1 MARSG
6 SSFFT
11 VADRPPPSGTRP
23 DMGPTIIW
31 LRGEHDIATD
41 ADLRRTL
48 ASAIAL
54 NNAPIVV
61 DLSKVE
67 LMSASTLG
75 IIVAASN
82 TLRQQSRS
90 LTMRSPSSH
99 VRRVIS
105 ICGLPNLL
113 SSEEPD
119 KMAGAAP
126 RKGLGLVV
134 DVADDEQAGGLA
146 RGSTAP
152 IKRVPVYVGQA
163 PAWREPG
170 PHKMPT

>member
-11 VADRPPPSGTRP
+11 VTDRPPPSEAGP
-23 DMGPTIIW
+23 EAGPTIIW

-75 IIVAASN
+75 IIVAAWN

-105 ICGLPNLL
+105 ICGLHNLL
-113 SSEEPD
+113 SSEERD
-119 KMAGAAP
+119 KMAGVH
-126 RKGLGLVV
+126 RKA
-134 DVADDEQAGGLA
+134 VASLAEVPDDEQADGRAGA
-146 RGSTAP
+146 STATV
-152 IKRVPVYVGQA
+152 KRVPVHVGQS
-163 PAWREPG
+163 PAWREIG
-170 PHKMPT
+170 PDKMPT

>member
-1 MARSG
+1 MAHAG

-11 VADRPPPSGTRP
+11 VADRPPPPGTGL
-23 DMGPTIIW
+23 DIGPTIIW

-41 ADLRRTL
+41 GDLRRTL

-67 LMSASTLG
+67 LLSASTLG
-75 IIVAASN
+75 IIVAAWN

-99 VRRVIS
+99 VQRVIS
-105 ICGLPNLL
+105 ICGLSNLV
-113 SSEEPD
+113 SFEERG
-119 KMAGAAP
+119 KSAGAP
-126 RKGLGLVV
+126 RNGLIPLVV
-134 DVADDEQAGGLA
+134 AFDDEQARVQAGA
-146 RGSTAP
+146 PTASL
-152 IKRVPVYVGQA
+152 KRTPVHVGQVSTC
-163 PAWREPG
+163 REPR
-170 PHKMPT
+170 PDQMPM

>member
-1 MARSG
+1 
-6 SSFFT
+6 
-11 VADRPPPSGTRP
+11 
-23 DMGPTIIW
+23 MGPTIIW
-31 LRGEHDIATD
+31 LQGEHDIATD
-41 ADLRRTL
+41 GDLRRTL

-75 IIVAASN
+75 IIIAAWN

-105 ICGLPNLL
+105 ICGLHDLL
-113 SSEEPD
+113 GSEETV
-119 KMAGAAP
+119 AGVP
-126 RKGLGLVV
+126 RKALGSLVEV
-134 DVADDEQAGGLA
+134 PDDEQAGGRPGA
-146 RGSTAP
+146 ATAS
-152 IKRVPVYVGQA
+152 IGRVPVRVGQA
-163 PAWREPG
+163 AAWRELG
-170 PHKMPT
+170 PDKMPT

>member
-1 MARSG
+1 VTRAG

-11 VADRPPPSGTRP
+11 VTDRPPPSGAGP
-23 DMGPTIIW
+23 AMGQTVIW

-75 IIVAASN
+75 VIVAAWN
-82 TLRQQSRS
+82 DLRQQSRS
-90 LTMRSPSSH
+90 LTMRAPSPH
-99 VRRVIS
+99 VRRVIG
-105 ICGLPNLL
+105 ICGLHNLL
-113 SSEEPD
+113 SSEERD
-119 KMAGAAP
+119 KMAGVP
-126 RKGLGLVV
+126 RKAVRSLTEVP
-134 DVADDEQAGGLA
+134 DDEQADGRAG
-146 RGSTAP
+146 AP
-152 IKRVPVYVGQA
+152 TMKRVPVHVGQS
-163 PAWREPG
+163 PAWREIG
-170 PHKMPT
+170 PDKMPT